1 MSLLEGIGLCS
12 SSIVLL
18 LRAISSI
25 VPLVLAL
32 VAKHLGDVPPGF
44 SIWTRVPI
52 IVAVVDDMSIPLVLR
67 VISTEPTIV
76 VVAVGSVAASSMVTA
91 STMMMVPSVMAAS
104 TVITMVV
111 VGGVLLE

>member
-1 MSLLEGIGLCS
+1 MPLLEWIGLCS
-12 SSIVLL
+12 SSIILL
-18 LRAISSI
+18 LGAVRSI

-32 VAKHLGDVPPGF
+32 EAEHLRYIPPGF
-44 SIWTRVPI
+44 SIWTRVS
-52 IVAVVDDMSIPLVLR
+52 IVVVVDDMSIPLVPR

-91 STMMMVPSVMAAS
+91 STIVMVPSVMTAS